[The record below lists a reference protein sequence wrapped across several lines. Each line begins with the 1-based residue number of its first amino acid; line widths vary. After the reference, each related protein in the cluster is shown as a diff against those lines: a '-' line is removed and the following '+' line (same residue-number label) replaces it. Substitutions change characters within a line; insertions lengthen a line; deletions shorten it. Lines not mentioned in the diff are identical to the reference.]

1 MAFVTVGAGTT
12 LGHSDKPPRVFGTV
26 PWANYVSVHVSVCAC
41 LRLCVYVCVCIYV
54 SVCVGCVSELMSVY
68 VCVYMCVHVCVCVDE
83 KPNVFLYHLSI
94 YQSICLSIYLCICL
108 FVYYFLIP
116 ELVCH

>member
-1 MAFVTVGAGTT
+1 M
-12 LGHSDKPPRVFGTV
+12 
-26 PWANYVSVHVSVCAC
+26 CM
-41 LRLCVYVCVCIYV
+41 YVCI
-54 SVCVGCVSELMSVY
+54 
-68 VCVYMCVHVCVCVDE
+68 CVYMYVSVDE
-83 KPNVFLYHLSI
+83 KPNVFLYHLPI